1 MRSGSGRIYSKSA
14 LKDQNNCLSE
24 ITNNIYTKSQVGSDK
39 ADRVTQLD
47 SCSSKSNSQMH

>member
-47 SCSSKSNSQMH
+47 SCSSKSNSQVH